1 MFSPGGQAEYRELVL
16 SKLLP
21 SLVFEIVTLQGSE
34 SSYSFL
40 GIAAHNNSSGSLR
53 VRFLVLGVAVS
64 ERERQ

>member
-1 MFSPGGQAEYRELVL
+1 MFSPGGQAEYSKLVL
-16 SKLLP
+16 RKLLP

-40 GIAAHNNSSGSLR
+40 GIAAHNSSGSLR